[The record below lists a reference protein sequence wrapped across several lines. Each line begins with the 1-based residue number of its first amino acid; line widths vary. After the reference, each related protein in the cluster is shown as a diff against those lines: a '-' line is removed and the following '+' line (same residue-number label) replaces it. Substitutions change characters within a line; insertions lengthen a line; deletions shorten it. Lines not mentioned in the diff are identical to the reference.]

1 MDSPAPR
8 PNARIKAHIIDVLIA
23 ERAPRLASLAIWPL
37 LRAALYRLMDY
48 NQAVAM
54 ADQIADLAGQPAL
67 DAVSDLL
74 SVKVETN
81 GFEHIPKLGRC
92 VLVANHPSGIADGI
106 AAWDAIKP
114 IRPDLMFYANADAHR
129 VSPGFLDVLVP
140 VEWEEHKRTRE
151 KTRETLKQTQKAFE
165 AERALFIF
173 PAGRLARHRN
183 GVLRD
188 PDWMSSAV
196 TLARKNKA
204 PIVPIHMTA
213 PWSFWF
219 HFFDRFSKELR
230 DITLFKELLNKKGQ
244 VFTLT
249 AGPLIPP
256 DSLIGDAGE
265 VTARQKAHVE
275 TVMARE
281 PEAAFNPEPVE
292 DGSALAG

>member
-1 MDSPAPR
+1 MDSPAPH
-8 PNARIKAHIIDVLIA
+8 PIACANQHIIDVLIE

-54 ADQIADLAGQPAL
+54 ADQVADLAGQPAL
-67 DAVSDLL
+67 DAVSNLL
-74 SVKVETN
+74 SVKIETR
-81 GFEHIPKLGRC
+81 GFEHIPRSGRC

-151 KTRETLKQTQKAFE
+151 KTRETLKQTQQAFE

-173 PAGRLARHRN
+173 PAGRLARYRN

-204 PIVPIHMTA
+204 PIIPIHMTA

-219 HFFDRFSKELR
+219 HFFDGFSKELR

-249 AGPLIPP
+249 AGPPIPP
-256 DSLIGDAGE
+256 DSLTGDASA
-265 VTARQKAHVE
+265 VTARLKAHVE
-275 TVMARE
+275 TVMPRE
-281 PEAAFNPEPVE
+281 PEADFKPEPAG
-292 DGSALAG
+292 DSNASAG

>member
-8 PNARIKAHIIDVLIA
+8 PNARIKSHIIDVLIA

-48 NQAVAM
+48 DQAVAM
-54 ADQIADLAGQPAL
+54 ANQIADLAGQPAL
-67 DAVSDLL
+67 DEVSNLL
-74 SVKVETN
+74 SVKIETH
-81 GFEHIPKLGRC
+81 GFEHIPKFDRC
-92 VLVANHPSGIADGI
+92 VLIANHPSGIADGI

-151 KTRETLKQTQKAFE
+151 KTRETLKLTQQAFE

-204 PIVPIHMTA
+204 PIIPIHMTA

-249 AGPLIPP
+249 AGPPIPP
-256 DSLIGDAGE
+256 DCLMGDASA
-265 VTARQKAHVE
+265 VTARLKAHVE
-275 TVMARE
+275 MVMPHE
-281 PEAAFNPEPVE
+281 PEAVFRPEPAE
-292 DGSALAG
+292 GGQA